1 MPCAASAKYGL
12 CAASTTGLSG
22 VDRLRGGACHRLA
35 RSSPGIEPYQSKK
48 SHLCD
53 RTFYFG
59 GSEVPGLKLDPEELF
74 ADLELLY
81 NRMVALGV
89 TMRDGEVYLEDL
101 DGKL

>member
-1 MPCAASAKYGL
+1 MKVGKEGLTGTAALLVRSF
-12 CAASTTGLSG
+12 LSKEKRPILGEG
-22 VDRLRGGACHRLA
+22 V
-35 RSSPGIEPYQSKK
+35 
-48 SHLCD
+48 
-53 RTFYFG
+53 FFFG
-59 GSEVPGLKLDPEELF
+59 GSEVPDLKLNPEELF

>member
-1 MPCAASAKYGL
+1 L
-12 CAASTTGLSG
+12 
-22 VDRLRGGACHRLA
+22 
-35 RSSPGIEPYQSKK
+35 
-48 SHLCD
+48 D

-59 GSEVPGLKLDPEELF
+59 GSEVPDLKLDPEKLF

-89 TMRDGEVYLEDL
+89 IVRDGEVYLEDV

>member
-1 MPCAASAKYGL
+1 MS
-12 CAASTTGLSG
+12 
-22 VDRLRGGACHRLA
+22 
-35 RSSPGIEPYQSKK
+35 
-48 SHLCD
+48 
-53 RTFYFG
+53 G

-89 TMRDGEVYLEDL
+89 TVRDGEVYLEDL

>member
-1 MPCAASAKYGL
+1 MAPNKKPTA
-12 CAASTTGLSG
+12 G
-22 VDRLRGGACHRLA
+22 VDSL
-35 RSSPGIEPYQSKK
+35 
-48 SHLCD
+48 
-53 RTFYFG
+53 FG
-59 GSEVPGLKLDPEELF
+59 GSEVPDLKLNPEELF

>member
-1 MPCAASAKYGL
+1 MN
-12 CAASTTGLSG
+12 
-22 VDRLRGGACHRLA
+22 
-35 RSSPGIEPYQSKK
+35 Q
-48 SHLCD
+48 
-53 RTFYFG
+53 FG
-59 GSEVPGLKLDPEELF
+59 GSEVPDLKLDPEELF